1 MNLFTLRRYFLMPAL
16 ALLFFTSCKKD
27 IYTSEIYIK
36 KQWKVDLSTS
46 KITPAIADR
55 TDHAVAVLY
64 LMDNNELHY
73 DVYFDQPLQN
83 GDTAGAVKINL
94 GAAGTNGVLLIDLK
108 NPAFDANR
116 ESKGSLT
123 IDAQTANALISQST
137 YLVVVSQQ
145 QAAGLVRGQVNN

>member
-1 MNLFTLRRYFLMPAL
+1 MPVL
-16 ALLFFTSCKKD
+16 ALLFFSACKKEV
-27 IYTSEIYIK
+27 YTSEIYIR
-36 KQWKVDLSTS
+36 KQWKVDLSAA
-46 KITPAIADR
+46 KITPTIAGR

-83 GDTAGAVKINL
+83 GDVPGAVKINL
-94 GAAGTNGVLLIDLK
+94 GAAGANGAVLIDLK
-108 NPAFDANR
+108 NPAFDTNR
-116 ESKGSLT
+116 ESKGSLI
-123 IDAQTANALISQST
+123 IDAQTANALTNQSN